1 MQRNTSQYLIL
12 LQFFFTECSCSI
24 EMHRVI
30 SYRNTL
36 THQCHQCIWWVSGV
50 GCSSKVDPEWER
62 ELAKIFVCQILF
74 ETWKSMHRMCCNVYI
89 IVVVSSNWR
98 EEKRKQKKHQRQHET
113 TFNTFDTIVS
123 FALTWVWILSLVRF
137 VLCSFETTLNVV
149 VFLISL
155 HFGYSTKNES
165 LSISCSYVPRLVST
179 CIRMRLIRFDC
190 EQFDSV
196 LNIYCHLAGVI
207 VLLEFNELKFLGT
220 TFLAAA
226 KTCRNGAKKLK
237 GKC

>member
-1 MQRNTSQYLIL
+1 MEGVGRNKSTKNSFDYATKHIAVFDFAT
-12 LQFFFTECSCSI
+12 FFFTECSCSI

-62 ELAKIFVCQILF
+62 KLAKIFVCQILF

-123 FALTWVWILSLVRF
+123 FALTWVWILSLVCF

-155 HFGYSTKNES
+155 HFGVDIQPKMS
-165 LSISCSYVPRLVST
+165 LYQYHVHTCLVLFQLVFG
-179 CIRMRLIRFDC
+179 CAWFGLIVNNLT
-190 EQFDSV
+190 QF
-196 LNIYCHLAGVI
+196 
-207 VLLEFNELKFLGT
+207 
-220 TFLAAA
+220 
-226 KTCRNGAKKLK
+226 
-237 GKC
+237 

>member
-1 MQRNTSQYLIL
+1 MEGVGRNKSTKNCFDYATKHIAVFDFAT
-12 LQFFFTECSCSI
+12 FFFTECSCSI

-30 SYRNTL
+30 SYRNTP
-36 THQCHQCIWWVSGV
+36 TYQCIWWVSGV

-62 ELAKIFVCQILF
+62 KLAKIFVCQILF

-155 HFGYSTKNES
+155 HFGVDIQPKMS
-165 LSISCSYVPRLVST
+165 LYQYHVHTCLVLFQLVFG
-179 CIRMRLIRFDC
+179 CAWFGLIVNNFAIW
-190 EQFDSV
+190 
-196 LNIYCHLAGVI
+196 L
-207 VLLEFNELKFLGT
+207 VLLF
-220 TFLAAA
+220 
-226 KTCRNGAKKLK
+226 C
-237 GKC
+237 

>member
-1 MQRNTSQYLIL
+1 MEGVGRNKSTKNSFDYATKHIAVFDFAT
-12 LQFFFTECSCSI
+12 FFFTECSCSI

-62 ELAKIFVCQILF
+62 KLAKIFVCQILF
-74 ETWKSMHRMCCNVYI
+74 GTWKSMHRMCCNVYI

-123 FALTWVWILSLVRF
+123 FALTWVWIVLFCAALKQLWMLLFFLYLSTLVWIF
-137 VLCSFETTLNVV
+137 NQKW
-149 VFLISL
+149 VFINIMFIRASSCFNL
-155 HFGYSTKNES
+155 YSDA
-165 LSISCSYVPRLVST
+165 L
-179 CIRMRLIRFDC
+179 
-190 EQFDSV
+190 DSV
-196 LNIYCHLAGVI
+196 WLWTILPFGWCYCFVR
-207 VLLEFNELKFLGT
+207 V
-220 TFLAAA
+220 
-226 KTCRNGAKKLK
+226 
-237 GKC
+237 